1 MLIAIMRRNVVSMLG
16 AASAAIISLSVLAVS
31 PAISATITY
40 FTPTG
45 ATTGGGPVNASATF
59 TTGTN
64 SITVTLSNLQPNI
77 TDVAQGLS
85 DLFFT
90 YSGPNLPGQTL
101 TNSSGQEISVASGG
115 SPTIGPTVSTGWA
128 LSSPA
133 SNELLLNVLNTPI
146 GPAHVIIG
154 PPDAGGTYSNA
165 NGSIAGN
172 GPHNPFLNETAMF
185 VISLT
190 GITADTTI
198 TSAIF
203 SFGTTAGI
211 NVPGVPSTVPLPGAL
226 PLFATGIGLMGVL
239 RWKKKR
245 KAISA

>member
-1 MLIAIMRRNVVSMLG
+1 MLG
-16 AASAAIISLSVLAVS
+16 ATSAAVISLSLLAAS
-31 PAISATITY
+31 PAISDTITY
-40 FTPTG
+40 VTPTG
-45 ATTGGGPVNASATF
+45 ATTSGPVNASATF
-59 TTGTN
+59 TTGMN

-77 TDVAQGLS
+77 TDVAQALS
-85 DLFFT
+85 DLSFT
-90 YSGPNLPGQTL
+90 YSGSSLPSASL
-101 TNSSGQEISVASGG
+101 SSSSGQEINVAGNG
-115 SPTIGPTVSTGWA
+115 SSTTGATVAAGWV
-128 LSSPA
+128 LSS
-133 SNELLLNVLNTPI
+133 SGNTVVLDDLSGPGHA

-154 PPDAGGTYSNA
+154 PPGPGGTYSNA

-198 TSAIF
+198 TSVIF
-203 SFGTTAGI
+203 SFGTTAGVD
-211 NVPGVPSTVPLPGAL
+211 VPGVPSTVPLPGAL

-245 KAISA
+245 KVISA

>member
-1 MLIAIMRRNVVSMLG
+1 MRKNVVSMLG
-16 AASAAIISLSVLAVS
+16 AASAAVISLSVLAVS

-40 FTPTG
+40 VTPTG

-90 YSGPNLPGQTL
+90 YSGPNLTGQTL
-101 TNSSGQEISVASGG
+101 TGSSGQEITVAGDG
-115 SPTIGPTVSTGWA
+115 TFTTGATVPAGWI
-128 LSSPA
+128 LSSPL
-133 SNELLLNVLNTPI
+133 SNTLLLNDLGAGGA

-172 GPHNPFLNETAMF
+172 KPHNPFLNETAMF

-198 TSAIF
+198 TGAIF
-203 SFGTTAGI
+203 SFGTVAGI
-211 NVPGVPSTVPLPGAL
+211 DVPGVPSTVPLPGAL
-226 PLFATGIGLMGVL
+226 PLFATGVGLMGVL

-245 KAISA
+245 KVISA